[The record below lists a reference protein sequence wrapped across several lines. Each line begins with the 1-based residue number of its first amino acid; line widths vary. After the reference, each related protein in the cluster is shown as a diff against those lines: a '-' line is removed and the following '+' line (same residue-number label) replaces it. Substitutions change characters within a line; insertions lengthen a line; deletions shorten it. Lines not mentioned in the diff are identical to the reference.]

1 MNWDAVIGTAEIIG
15 VVAIVFSLVYVAAQ
29 IRQNTDIARAMIV
42 HETSVSFMH
51 FHEVLA
57 TEADLAD
64 LFHRGTCGEE
74 LSVVETVRFNSLVE
88 MYMTLLEDIDHQF
101 KSDLYFDEDDGVEI
115 IEFLAP
121 TYRPLMSSP
130 IAKDWWKNIG
140 PHSTTPSLYKKMSE
154 IMEKWDNE
162 PTTE

>member
-15 VVAIVFSLVYVAAQ
+15 VIAIVFSLVYVAAQ

-42 HETSVSFMH
+42 HETSVSFMR
-51 FHEVLA
+51 FHEILA

-74 LSVVETVRFNSLVE
+74 LSDVETVRFKSFVE

-101 KSDLYFDEDDGVEI
+101 KFDLYFDEEDGVEI

-130 IAKDWWKNIG
+130 IAKDWWKNIA

-162 PTTE
+162 PTIE

>member
-1 MNWDAVIGTAEIIG
+1 MNWDAVVGFAEIIG
-15 VVAIVFSLVYVAAQ
+15 VVAIVVSLVYVAAQ

-51 FHEVLA
+51 FHETIA
-57 TEADLAD
+57 SEGELAD
-64 LFHRGTCGEE
+64 LFYRGTCGEE
-74 LSVVETVRFNSLVE
+74 LSNVETVRFQSLVE
-88 MYMTLLEDIDHQF
+88 MYMALMEDIDHQY
-101 KSDLYFDEDDGVEI
+101 KSDLYFDEDDNVDI
-115 IEFLAP
+115 IEFMAP